1 MDIIIYNE
9 TIMRFSIRGILTLAT
24 LVLLALVV
32 WAAWPEIKQA
42 WRLMNDVELWLL
54 ALLIPIQFLSYY
66 AAGSMI
72 FSYLKAKGNLND
84 MSHWSMTRLALEFN
98 FVNHVLPSGGAAG
111 FSYMTWVLGCH
122 KVPAARA
129 TMAQIVRLLLMFV
142 SFVLLMLIAVAVLAV
157 NDKVDRTIV
166 GVTLLLTAATIG
178 AVFFVVWLIQST
190 VRLQK
195 FSNWIT
201 NLVNGFMY
209 RVSRKK
215 IKEAV
220 KYEKIYGFLS
230 GLHEDYNSIQ
240 AEHNILVKPFLWG
253 MLANILD
260 VGLIWVSFWALGS
273 VVDPAVLFVAF
284 GIASIA
290 GALSVT
296 PGGAGVYEAVMV
308 AFLAATGVPPDVAIA
323 GTLLARV
330 ILLAAT
336 IVFGYAFYQLTVFKY
351 GKRPAER

>member
-1 MDIIIYNE
+1 
-9 TIMRFSIRGILTLAT
+9 
-24 LVLLALVV
+24 
-32 WAAWPEIKQA
+32 
-42 WRLMNDVELWLL
+42 
-54 ALLIPIQFLSYY
+54 
-66 AAGSMI
+66 
-72 FSYLKAKGNLND
+72 
-84 MSHWSMTRLALEFN
+84 
-98 FVNHVLPSGGAAG
+98 
-111 FSYMTWVLGCH
+111 
-122 KVPAARA
+122 
-129 TMAQIVRLLLMFV
+129 
-142 SFVLLMLIAVAVLAV
+142 
-157 NDKVDRTIV
+157 
-166 GVTLLLTAATIG
+166 
-178 AVFFVVWLIQST
+178 
-190 VRLQK
+190 
-195 FSNWIT
+195 
-201 NLVNGFMY
+201 
-209 RVSRKK
+209 
-215 IKEAV
+215 
-220 KYEKIYGFLS
+220 
-230 GLHEDYNSIQ
+230 
-240 AEHNILVKPFLWG
+240 